1 MFDVLDNEYITQ
13 EENYIEYV
21 PNQIEEEVVEEEI
34 VEDVIDVVSS
44 NEIQNGEILEVL
56 KRMEEDLN
64 DIKGSNERLLQES
77 SRTIILSSVSD
88 NTVSNNN
95 NESIVSD
102 NIINKPINEYSV
114 GQSLGFIGILMALI
128 VGFVIIINKGVFR
141 WN

>member
-1 MFDVLDNEYITQ
+1 MVDVLDNEFITE

-21 PNQIEEEVVEEEI
+21 PEQIEEVEEE
-34 VEDVIDVVSS
+34 VEEDVIEIVSS
-44 NEIQNGEILEVL
+44 NDVQNCEILEVL

-77 SRTIILSSVSD
+77 SRPIILSCVSD

-95 NESIVSD
+95 NESLVSD

-114 GQSLGFIGILMALI
+114 GQSPVELLQFE
-128 VGFVIIINKGVFR
+128 
-141 WN
+141 

>member
-1 MFDVLDNEYITQ
+1 MVDVLDNEFITE

-21 PNQIEEEVVEEEI
+21 PEQIEEVEEE
-34 VEDVIDVVSS
+34 VEEDVIEIVSS
-44 NEIQNGEILEVL
+44 NDVQNCEILEVL

-77 SRTIILSSVSD
+77 SRPIILSCVSD

-95 NESIVSD
+95 NESLVSD

-128 VGFVIIINKGVFR
+128 VGFVIIINKGVFK

>member
-1 MFDVLDNEYITQ
+1 MIDVLDNEFITQ

-21 PNQIEEEVVEEEI
+21 PDQIEEEVVEEEV
-34 VEDVIDVVSS
+34 VEGIIDVVSS

-102 NIINKPINEYSV
+102 NIINKPINEYTV
-114 GQSLGFIGILMALI
+114 GQSLGFIGILMGLI